1 MFSISFATS
10 LQSMKKIDS
19 YILKKF
25 LVTFFFCIFLM
36 TLVVVVI
43 DISEK
48 TDDFVKSQLPAWRIF
63 IDYYGGFIPRI
74 DAMLFPLFVFIGVIF
89 FTAKMADRTEI
100 VAILS
105 SGVSF
110 RRFLFP
116 YWIGGLF
123 LSILLWIGYHFVLPN
138 ANARWSKFESK
149 YIPSSMDYARGFLPR
164 NYYFRIDSSTYAGIR
179 YFDTTNKTGSNFF
192 VQRFANN
199 KLVYNLRS
207 DNIAWDTAKKNWK
220 LTAVVERYFVGE
232 KEQLLR
238 SPAKTV
244 QYNFK
249 PRDLRKD
256 EFLKDRLSTPELN
269 EVIQLEKM
277 RGTEGISA
285 LLVERY
291 NRDAIPV
298 SVIILTMI
306 GAILSSKKVRGGSGY
321 HLATGVVLSVLYILF
336 SRFSLVFATKGSFPP
351 LLAAWV
357 PNIVF
362 GFLAYYYYKRA
373 SR

>member
-1 MFSISFATS
+1 
-10 LQSMKKIDS
+10 MKKIDS

-25 LVTFFFCIFLM
+25 LVSFFFCIALM
-36 TLVVVVI
+36 TMVVVVI

-48 TDDFVKSQLPAWRIF
+48 TDDFVRSGLTAWKIF
-63 IDYYGGFIPRI
+63 VDYYGNFIPRI
-74 DAMLFPLFVFIGVIF
+74 DAMLFPLFVFISVIF

-116 YWIGGLF
+116 YWLGGTF
-123 LSILLWIGYHFVLPN
+123 LSLLLWFAYHFILPN
-138 ANARWSKFESK
+138 ANARWSNFESK
-149 YIPSSMDYARGFLPR
+149 YIPSSLDYARGFLPR

-179 YFDTTNKTGSNFF
+179 YFDTAAKTGGNFF

-207 DNIAWDTAKKNWK
+207 DNIAWDTAKKNW
-220 LTAVVERYFVGE
+220 LLNGVVERFFVGE
-232 KEQLLR
+232 KEELKR
-238 SPAKTV
+238 SPVKSI

-256 EFLKDRLSTPELN
+256 EFLKDRLSTKELN
-269 EVIQLEKM
+269 DVIQLEKL
-277 RGTEGISA
+277 RGTEGISS

-306 GAILSSKKVRGGSGY
+306 GAILSSKKVRGGSGF

-336 SRFSLVFATKGSFPP
+336 SRFSLVFATKGNFSP
-351 LLAAWV
+351 LLAAWI
-357 PNIVF
+357 PNMVF
-362 GFLAYYYYKRA
+362 GLLTFYFYKKAAR
-373 SR
+373 

>member
-1 MFSISFATS
+1 
-10 LQSMKKIDS
+10 
-19 YILKKF
+19 
-25 LVTFFFCIFLM
+25 M

-48 TDDFVKSQLPAWRIF
+48 TDDFARSQLSAWRIF
-63 IDYYGGFIPRI
+63 IDYYCNFIPRI

-110 RRFLFP
+110 RRFLLP
-116 YWIGGLF
+116 YWIGGIF
-123 LSILLWIGYHFVLPN
+123 LATVLWGGYHLVLPK
-138 ANARWSKFESK
+138 ANSGWSNFEAK
-149 YIPSSMDYARGFLPR
+149 YIPSSLDYARGFSAR
-164 NYYFRIDSSTYAGIR
+164 NYYFRIDSNSYAGIR
-179 YFDTTNKTGSNFF
+179 YFDTASKTGGNFF
-192 VQRFANN
+192 VDKFIKNQ
-199 KLVYNLRS
+199 LVYNLRS
-207 DNIAWDTAKKNWK
+207 DNISWDTTTKSWK
-220 LTAVVERYFVGE
+220 LSGVMERFLAGDKEEIKRSAV
-232 KEQLLR
+232 
-238 SPAKTV
+238 KTI

-256 EFLKDRLSTPELN
+256 EYLKDRLSTKELN
-269 EVIQLEKM
+269 DMIALEKM

-306 GAILSSKKVRGGSGY
+306 GVILSSKKVRGGSGF
-321 HLATGVVLSVLYILF
+321 HLAIGVILSVLYILF
-336 SRFSLVFATKGSFPP
+336 SRFSLVFATKGSFHP
-351 LLAAWV
+351 LLAAWI

-362 GFLAYYYYKRA
+362 GILAFYFYRRA
-373 SR
+373 AR